1 MENNASLIKYAEH
14 FSAVAEVPYLILDYR
29 KKDISPNHNLFC
41 YSCPAH
47 YAGTC
52 NYYYTHLYGCFE
64 AERWQG
70 RYVYYCPLGLIFL
83 TSITINDLS
92 ELQGSLILGPIV
104 MGNLE
109 DTLAAL
115 DSAIRSSIQ
124 SAIEALPRFSTNRVN
139 HLLELLSITVN
150 QLNSSSFEFSSY
162 AISLQ
167 NKLFNELYEVSESIK
182 EKDDFRYPIEIEKQL
197 QEMIISGDKAGSQ
210 QFLNKLLGY
219 IFFSTNNNLKAIKAR
234 VLELLVLISRASIEG
249 GADVQQIFWL
259 NAGYLQEIDNLSSIE
274 QLSNWL
280 SRIMHRFIN
289 YAFDFATIK
298 HSDIIHKAT
307 SYIKQNFQEK
317 ISLEDISSEV
327 HLSKSYLCK
336 VFKDEMQQNL
346 SCYINKIRIEY
357 SKQLLLHNDF
367 SIIEIAAMSGFENQS
382 YYTKVFKK
390 QVGTSPGR
398 FREARG
404 KIIKH

>member
-1 MENNASLIKYAEH
+1 MEHNATLIKYAEH
-14 FSAVAEVPYLILDYR
+14 FSAVAEVPYLILDFN

-41 YSCPAH
+41 YTCQAH

-52 NYYYTHLYGCFE
+52 NYYYTHLYGCYE

-83 TSITINDLS
+83 TSITINDLG
-92 ELQGSLILGPIV
+92 ELQEGLTLGPLV
-104 MGNLE
+104 MGNLD
-109 DTLAAL
+109 DTLA
-115 DSAIRSSIQ
+115 SIDRVVLASMQ
-124 SAIEALPRFSTNRVN
+124 TAIEALPLFSTDKVN

-150 QLNSSSFEFSSY
+150 QLNSSSFEFNSN

-219 IFFSTNNNLKAIKAR
+219 IFFSSNDNLKAIKAR

-249 GADVQQIFWL
+249 GADVQRIFWL
-259 NAGYLQEIDNLSSIE
+259 NASYLQEIDNLSSID

-289 YAFDFATIK
+289 YAFDFASIK

-307 SYIKQNFQEK
+307 SYIKKNFQNK

-346 SCYINKIRIEY
+346 SCYINKIRIEF

-367 SIIEIAAMSGFENQS
+367 SIVEIAAMSGFENQS
-382 YYTKVFKK
+382 YFTKVFKK
-390 QVGTSPGR
+390 QIGTSPGR

-404 KIIKH
+404 KHIIN